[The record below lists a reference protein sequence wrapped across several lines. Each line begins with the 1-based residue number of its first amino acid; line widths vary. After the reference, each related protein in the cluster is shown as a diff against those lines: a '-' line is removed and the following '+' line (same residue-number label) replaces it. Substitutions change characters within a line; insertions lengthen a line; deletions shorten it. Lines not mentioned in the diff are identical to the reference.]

1 MLYTPHGILRI
12 LRLTKT
18 EDETTHIVLPDGM
31 LNLYPNPATNLVNVL
46 LKTTVDDTQNYQVEI
61 KNLLGQIVV
70 SKTIVANQV
79 VELTTE
85 ELTSALYIL
94 SIKQGDTLI
103 KETKLAILK

>member
-1 MLYTPHGILRI
+1 
-12 LRLTKT
+12 
-18 EDETTHIVLPDGM
+18 M

-46 LKTTVDDTQNYQVEI
+46 LKTTVDDIQNYQVEI